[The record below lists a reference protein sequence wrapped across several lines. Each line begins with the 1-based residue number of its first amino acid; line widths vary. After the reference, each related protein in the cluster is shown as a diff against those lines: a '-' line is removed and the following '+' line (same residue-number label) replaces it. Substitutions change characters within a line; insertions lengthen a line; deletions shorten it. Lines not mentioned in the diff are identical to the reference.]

1 MNYEEALAFVHGRP
15 RLRKAPTLKRMRQF
29 LTELGNPQTKIQAVH
44 VAGTNGKGSTIAFL
58 TSLLGQ
64 EGRQV
69 GTFTS
74 PFITRFNERISV
86 NGQPISDEAVAN
98 LVTQVR
104 PVVEKMDQTELGG
117 PLEFEIVTAMMFL
130 YFAQHPVDVV
140 LVEVGIGGLYDST
153 NVFTPLV
160 SVITNVGWDHMALL
174 GNTLPEIAQQ
184 KAGIIKPH
192 VPVVTGVQVPE
203 ALTVIK
209 RVANEQHAP
218 LMVLDDD
225 FKLTGD
231 PADFESNDCH
241 VSNIKSGLLGVYQ
254 LKNLAVAIQAA
265 VVLSRQRGWKLS
277 DDQIRRASLQARW
290 PGRMEIMQ
298 QEPLVVLDGAHNLPG
313 VQALKQSL
321 QTYWQDRPIHILAA
335 ILDDKLF
342 QPMID
347 ELLTIPNAQL
357 TLTNFQ
363 NPLHRQV
370 VQPAELVANEARQ
383 INYEANWR
391 TALRQLIK
399 QANPRDVVIITGSLY
414 FVSEVR
420 PLFKK

>member
-74 PFITRFNERISV
+74 PFITRFNERIAV
-86 NGQPISDEAVAN
+86 NGRPISDEAVVH

-153 NVFTPLV
+153 NVFTPLA

-192 VPVVTGVQVPE
+192 VPVVTGVQASE

-277 DDQIRRASLQARW
+277 ADQIRRASLQARW

-347 ELLTIPNAQL
+347 ELLTIPSAQL

-370 VQPAELVANEARQ
+370 VQPAELIANEARQ

>member
-74 PFITRFNERISV
+74 PFITRFNERIAV
-86 NGQPISDEAVAN
+86 NGQPISDEAVVH

-192 VPVVTGVQVPE
+192 VPVVTGVQASE

>member
-15 RLRKAPTLKRMRQF
+15 RLRKASTLKRMQQF

-74 PFITRFNERISV
+74 PFITRFNERIAV
-86 NGQPISDEAVAN
+86 NGQPISDEAVVH

-192 VPVVTGVQVPE
+192 VPVVTGVQAPE

-218 LMVLDDD
+218 LMILDDD

-277 DDQIRRASLQARW
+277 ADQIRRASLQARW

-321 QTYWQDRPIHILAA
+321 QTYWQDRTIHILAA

-370 VQPAELVANEARQ
+370 VQPGELVANEARQ

>member
-74 PFITRFNERISV
+74 PFITRFNERIAV

>member
-74 PFITRFNERISV
+74 PCITRFNERIAV

>member
-15 RLRKAPTLKRMRQF
+15 RLRKASTLKRMQQF

-74 PFITRFNERISV
+74 PFITRFNERIAV
-86 NGQPISDEAVAN
+86 NGQPISDEAVVH

-192 VPVVTGVQVPE
+192 VPVVTGVQASE

-209 RVANEQHAP
+209 RVVNEQHAP

-277 DDQIRRASLQARW
+277 ADQIRRASLQARW

-321 QTYWQDRPIHILAA
+321 QTYWQDRTIHILAA

-370 VQPAELVANEARQ
+370 VQPGELVANEARQ

>member
-74 PFITRFNERISV
+74 PFITRFNERIAV
-86 NGQPISDEAVAN
+86 NGQPISDEAVVH

-140 LVEVGIGGLYDST
+140 LVEVGIGGMYDST

>member
-15 RLRKAPTLKRMRQF
+15 RLRKAPTLKRMQQF

-74 PFITRFNERISV
+74 PFITRFNERIAV
-86 NGQPISDEAVAN
+86 NGQPISDEAVVH

-192 VPVVTGVQVPE
+192 VPVVTGVQASE

-277 DDQIRRASLQARW
+277 ADQIRRASLQARW

-321 QTYWQDRPIHILAA
+321 QTYWQDRTIHILAA

-370 VQPAELVANEARQ
+370 VQPGELVANEARQ

-399 QANPRDVVIITGSLY
+399 QVNPRDVVIITGSLY

>member
-15 RLRKAPTLKRMRQF
+15 RLRKAPTLKRMQQF

-74 PFITRFNERISV
+74 PFITRFNERFAV
-86 NGQPISDEAVAN
+86 NGQPISYEAVVH

-192 VPVVTGVQVPE
+192 VPVVTGVQASE

-277 DDQIRRASLQARW
+277 ADQIRRASLQARW

-370 VQPAELVANEARQ
+370 VQPGELVANEARQ

>member
-15 RLRKAPTLKRMRQF
+15 RLRKAPTLKRMQQF

-74 PFITRFNERISV
+74 PFITRFNERIAV
-86 NGQPISDEAVAN
+86 NGQPISDEAVVH

-192 VPVVTGVQVPE
+192 IPVVTGVQASE

-265 VVLSRQRGWKLS
+265 VVLSRHRGWKLS
-277 DDQIRRASLQARW
+277 ADQIRRASLQARW

-321 QTYWQDRPIHILAA
+321 QTYWQDRTIHILAA

-370 VQPAELVANEARQ
+370 VQPGELVANEARQ

>member
-74 PFITRFNERISV
+74 PFITRFNERIAV

-153 NVFTPLV
+153 NVFTPLT
-160 SVITNVGWDHMALL
+160 SVIINVGWDHMALL

-192 VPVVTGVQVPE
+192 VPVVTGVQASE

-265 VVLSRQRGWKLS
+265 IVLSRQRGWKLS
-277 DDQIRRASLQARW
+277 ADQIRRASLQARW

-298 QEPLVVLDGAHNLPG
+298 QAPLVVLDGAHNLPG

-370 VQPAELVANEARQ
+370 VQPGELVANEARQ

>member
-74 PFITRFNERISV
+74 PFITRFNERIAV

-130 YFAQHPVDVV
+130 YFAQYPVDVV

>member
-15 RLRKAPTLKRMRQF
+15 RLRKAPTLKRMQQF

-74 PFITRFNERISV
+74 PFITRFNERIAV
-86 NGQPISDEAVAN
+86 NGQPISDEAVVH

-192 VPVVTGVQVPE
+192 IPVVTGVQASE

-209 RVANEQHAP
+209 RVANEQRAP

-277 DDQIRRASLQARW
+277 ADQIRRASLQARW

-321 QTYWQDRPIHILAA
+321 QTYWQDRTIHILAA

-370 VQPAELVANEARQ
+370 VQPGELVANEARQ

>member
-74 PFITRFNERISV
+74 PFITRFNERIAV

-153 NVFTPLV
+153 NVFTPLT
-160 SVITNVGWDHMALL
+160 SVIINVGWDHMALL

-265 VVLSRQRGWKLS
+265 IVLSRQRGWKLS
-277 DDQIRRASLQARW
+277 ADQIRRASLQARW

-298 QEPLVVLDGAHNLPG
+298 QAPLVVLDGAHNLPG

>member
-15 RLRKAPTLKRMRQF
+15 RLRKAPTLKRMQQF

-74 PFITRFNERISV
+74 PFITRFNERIAV
-86 NGQPISDEAVAN
+86 NGQPISDEAVVH

-140 LVEVGIGGLYDST
+140 LVEVGIGGVYDST

-160 SVITNVGWDHMALL
+160 SMITNVGWDHMALL

-192 VPVVTGVQVPE
+192 VPVVTGVQATE

-218 LMVLDDD
+218 LMILDDD

-277 DDQIRRASLQARW
+277 TDQIRRASLQARW

-370 VQPAELVANEARQ
+370 VQPGELVANEARQ

>member
-15 RLRKAPTLKRMRQF
+15 RLRKAPTLKRMQQF

-74 PFITRFNERISV
+74 PFITRFNERIAV
-86 NGQPISDEAVAN
+86 NGQPISDEAVVH

-192 VPVVTGVQVPE
+192 VPVVTGVQAPE

-218 LMVLDDD
+218 LMILDDD

-277 DDQIRRASLQARW
+277 ADQIRRASLQARW

-321 QTYWQDRPIHILAA
+321 QTYWQDRTIHILAA

-370 VQPAELVANEARQ
+370 VQPGELVANEARQ

-399 QANPRDVVIITGSLY
+399 QVNPRDVVIITGSLY

>member
-74 PFITRFNERISV
+74 PFITRFNERIAV

-277 DDQIRRASLQARW
+277 ADQIRRASLQARW

-298 QEPLVVLDGAHNLPG
+298 QAPLVVLDGAHNLPG

>member
-74 PFITRFNERISV
+74 PFITRFNERIAL

-209 RVANEQHAP
+209 RVANEQRAP

-277 DDQIRRASLQARW
+277 ADQIRRASLQARW

-298 QEPLVVLDGAHNLPG
+298 QAPLVVLDGAHNLPG

>member
-15 RLRKAPTLKRMRQF
+15 RLRKAPTLKRMQQF

-74 PFITRFNERISV
+74 PFITRFNERIAV
-86 NGQPISDEAVAN
+86 NGQPISDEAVVH

-140 LVEVGIGGLYDST
+140 LVEVGIGGVYDST

-192 VPVVTGVQVPE
+192 VPVVTGVQAPE

-209 RVANEQHAP
+209 WVANEQHAP
-218 LMVLDDD
+218 LMILDDD

-277 DDQIRRASLQARW
+277 ADQIRRASLQARW

-313 VQALKQSL
+313 IQALKQSL

-370 VQPAELVANEARQ
+370 VQPGELVANEARQ

>member
-74 PFITRFNERISV
+74 PFITRFNERIAV

-347 ELLTIPNAQL
+347 ELLTIPNSQL

>member
-74 PFITRFNERISV
+74 PFITRFNERIAV

-153 NVFTPLV
+153 NVFTPLA

-277 DDQIRRASLQARW
+277 ADQIRRASLQARW

-347 ELLTIPNAQL
+347 ELLTIPSAQL

-370 VQPAELVANEARQ
+370 VQPAELIANEARQ

>member
-74 PFITRFNERISV
+74 PFITRFNERIAV

-277 DDQIRRASLQARW
+277 ADQIRRASLQARW

>member
-15 RLRKAPTLKRMRQF
+15 RLRKAPTLKRMQQF

-74 PFITRFNERISV
+74 PFITRFNERIAV
-86 NGQPISDEAVAN
+86 NGQPISDEAVVH

-140 LVEVGIGGLYDST
+140 LVEVGIGGMYDST

-192 VPVVTGVQVPE
+192 VPVVTGVQAPE

-277 DDQIRRASLQARW
+277 ADQIRRASLQARW

-399 QANPRDVVIITGSLY
+399 QVNPRDVVIITGSLY

>member
-15 RLRKAPTLKRMRQF
+15 RLRKAPTLKRMQQF

-74 PFITRFNERISV
+74 PFITRFNERIAV
-86 NGQPISDEAVAN
+86 NGQPISDEAVVH

-192 VPVVTGVQVPE
+192 VPVVTGVQAPE

-265 VVLSRQRGWKLS
+265 VVLSRQRGWKIS
-277 DDQIRRASLQARW
+277 ADQIRRASLQARW

-347 ELLTIPNAQL
+347 ELLTIPNSQL

>member
-1 MNYEEALAFVHGRP
+1 
-15 RLRKAPTLKRMRQF
+15 MRQF

-74 PFITRFNERISV
+74 PFITRFNERIAV

-254 LKNLAVAIQAA
+254 LKNLAVSIQAA

>member
-15 RLRKAPTLKRMRQF
+15 RLRKAPTLKRMQQF

-74 PFITRFNERISV
+74 PFITRFNERIAV
-86 NGQPISDEAVAN
+86 NGQPISDEAVVH

-184 KAGIIKPH
+184 KVGIIKPH
-192 VPVVTGVQVPE
+192 VPVVTGVQAPE

-218 LMVLDDD
+218 LMILDDD

-277 DDQIRRASLQARW
+277 ADQIRRASLQARW

-321 QTYWQDRPIHILAA
+321 QTYWQDRTIHILAA

-370 VQPAELVANEARQ
+370 VQPGELVANEARQ

-399 QANPRDVVIITGSLY
+399 QVNPRDVVIITGSLY

>member
-15 RLRKAPTLKRMRQF
+15 RLRKASTLKRMQQF

-74 PFITRFNERISV
+74 PFITRFNERIAV
-86 NGQPISDEAVAN
+86 NGQPISDEAVVH

-192 VPVVTGVQVPE
+192 VPVVTGVQAPE

-218 LMVLDDD
+218 LMILDDD

-277 DDQIRRASLQARW
+277 ADQIRRASLQARW

-370 VQPAELVANEARQ
+370 VQPGELVANEARQ

>member
-1 MNYEEALAFVHGRP
+1 MNYDEALAFIHGRP
-15 RLRKAPTLKRMRQF
+15 RLRKAPTLKRMERF
-29 LTELGNPQTKIQAVH
+29 LAALGNPQAAIPAVH

-58 TSLLGQ
+58 VSLLAQ
-64 EGRQV
+64 DGRKV

-74 PFITRFNERISV
+74 PFITRFNERIAV
-86 NGQPISDEAVAN
+86 NGQPISDADIID
-98 LVTQVR
+98 LVDQIR
-104 PVVEKMDQTELGG
+104 PVVEEMDQTKLGG

-130 YFAQHPVDVV
+130 YFAQHPVDIV

-174 GNTLPEIAQQ
+174 GNTLPEIARQ

-192 VPVVTGVQVPE
+192 VPVVTGVRDPE
-203 ALTVIK
+203 ALAVIK
-209 RVANEQHAP
+209 RVARQREAP
-218 LMVLDDD
+218 LTVLDHD

-231 PADFESNDCH
+231 PGTFENQATRFTGLR
-241 VSNIKSGLLGVYQ
+241 SGLLGVYQ
-254 LKNLAVAIQAA
+254 LQNLAVALQAA
-265 VVLSRQRGWKLS
+265 LVLSHRQGWQLS
-277 DDQIRRASLQARW
+277 VTQIRQASLQARW
-290 PGRMEIMQ
+290 PGRMELMQ
-298 QEPLVVLDGAHNLPG
+298 QSPLVILDGAHNLPG
-313 VQALKQSL
+313 IQALKQSL
-321 QTYWQDRPIHILAA
+321 QTYWSDRTIYILAA

-347 ELLTIPNAQL
+347 ELLSLPNAKL
-357 TLTNFQ
+357 TLTSFH

-370 VQPAELVANEARQ
+370 VRPTELLAREARQ
-383 INYEANWR
+383 ANYEANWQ
-391 TALRQLIK
+391 TALHQILG
-399 QANPRDVVIITGSLY
+399 QATAQDVVIVTGSLY

>member
-58 TSLLGQ
+58 TSLFGQ

-74 PFITRFNERISV
+74 PFITRFNERIAV

-277 DDQIRRASLQARW
+277 ADQIRRASLQARW

-298 QEPLVVLDGAHNLPG
+298 QAPLVVLDGAHNLPG

>member
-74 PFITRFNERISV
+74 PFITRFNERIAV

-231 PADFESNDCH
+231 PADFERNDCH

>member
-15 RLRKAPTLKRMRQF
+15 RLRKAPTLKRMQQF

-74 PFITRFNERISV
+74 PFITRFNERIAV
-86 NGQPISDEAVAN
+86 NGQPISDEAVVH

-130 YFAQHPVDVV
+130 YFAQHPVGVV

-192 VPVVTGVQVPE
+192 VPVVTGVQASE

-277 DDQIRRASLQARW
+277 ADQIRRASLQARW

-321 QTYWQDRPIHILAA
+321 QTYWQDRTIHILAA

-370 VQPAELVANEARQ
+370 VQPGELVANEARQ

>member
-29 LTELGNPQTKIQAVH
+29 LTELGNLQTKIQAVH

-74 PFITRFNERISV
+74 PFITRFNERIAV

>member
-74 PFITRFNERISV
+74 PFITRFNERIAV

-98 LVTQVR
+98 FVTQVR

-153 NVFTPLV
+153 NVFTPLT
-160 SVITNVGWDHMALL
+160 SVIINVGWDHMALL

-265 VVLSRQRGWKLS
+265 IVLSRQRGWKLS
-277 DDQIRRASLQARW
+277 ADQIRRASLQARW

-298 QEPLVVLDGAHNLPG
+298 QAPLVVLDGAHNLPG

>member
-15 RLRKAPTLKRMRQF
+15 RLRKAPTLKRMQQF

-74 PFITRFNERISV
+74 PFITRFNERIAV
-86 NGQPISDEAVAN
+86 NGQPISDEAVVH

-192 VPVVTGVQVPE
+192 VPVVTGVQAPE

-218 LMVLDDD
+218 LMILDDD

-241 VSNIKSGLLGVYQ
+241 VSNIKSGLLGIYQ

-277 DDQIRRASLQARW
+277 ADQIRRASLQARW

-321 QTYWQDRPIHILAA
+321 QTYWQDRTIHILAA

-370 VQPAELVANEARQ
+370 VQPGELVANEARQ

-399 QANPRDVVIITGSLY
+399 QVNPRDVVIITGSLY

>member
-74 PFITRFNERISV
+74 PFITRFNERIAV
-86 NGQPISDEAVAN
+86 NGQPISDEAVVH

-277 DDQIRRASLQARW
+277 ADQIRRASLQARW

>member
-74 PFITRFNERISV
+74 PFITRFNERIAV

-399 QANPRDVVIITGSLY
+399 QANPRDVVIITGSMY

>member
-74 PFITRFNERISV
+74 PFITRFNERIAL

-277 DDQIRRASLQARW
+277 ADQIRRASLQARW

>member
-15 RLRKAPTLKRMRQF
+15 RLRKAPTLKRMQQF

-74 PFITRFNERISV
+74 PFITRFNERIAV
-86 NGQPISDEAVAN
+86 NGQPISDEAVVH

-140 LVEVGIGGLYDST
+140 LVEVGIGGLCDST

-192 VPVVTGVQVPE
+192 VPVVTGVQASE

-277 DDQIRRASLQARW
+277 ADQIRRASLQARW

-321 QTYWQDRPIHILAA
+321 QTYWQDRTIHILAA

-370 VQPAELVANEARQ
+370 VQPGELVANEARQ

>member
-29 LTELGNPQTKIQAVH
+29 LTEVGNPQTKIQAVH

-74 PFITRFNERISV
+74 PFITRFNERIAV